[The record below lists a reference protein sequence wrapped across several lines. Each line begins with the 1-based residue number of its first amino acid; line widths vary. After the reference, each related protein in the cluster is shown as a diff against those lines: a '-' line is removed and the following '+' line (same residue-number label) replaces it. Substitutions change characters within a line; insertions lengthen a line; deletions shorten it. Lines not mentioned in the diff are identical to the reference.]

1 MSQIV
6 LVVPPLKIRLPV
18 SAEKIYTFGNKC
30 EKQLVSNSAHMVL
43 HGDAQTF
50 NRRNKKKN
58 LNVLL
63 LESEYF
69 YTFVSLL

>member
-1 MSQIV
+1 MSRIV

-18 SAEKIYTFGNKC
+18 CAEKIYTFGNKC

-50 NRRNKKKN
+50 NCGNKKEN
-58 LNVLL
+58 FNVLL

>member
-1 MSQIV
+1 MRRKFT
-6 LVVPPLKIRLPV
+6 L
-18 SAEKIYTFGNKC
+18 SAINVKNSL
-30 EKQLVSNSAHMVL
+30 LVSNSAHMVL